1 MKILRT
7 IEKYFANI
15 SQTVEL
21 WQIIVYNEK
30 SLNKYGFISERI
42 LMKQGSK
49 VGIVCCSNGLNKN
62 QVATI
67 NMLVQVLEKSGFV
80 PELSPY
86 LYGDENGRAGTA
98 QERADALMHFYKDE
112 SVDEI
117 FDVSGGDMANEI
129 LPYLDFQTIA
139 WSKKHFWGYS
149 DLTTILNAIYARTGK
164 SSVLYQVRN
173 LTYDHSQEQLTDF
186 LGTMLG
192 GSSALYDFPCEFV
205 RGTHMEG
212 MVVGGNIRCLLKLA
226 GTPFWPDMR
235 EKILLL
241 ESYGGGVP
249 QMVTYLSQLSQMGV
263 FKKVSGILL
272 GTFTR
277 MEADEYKP
285 DIAELMLEF
294 AEKRTPIA
302 QTKFIGHGT
311 DSKAIRIGHHLKLY
325 SVEANKRIYK
335 GLA

>member
-1 MKILRT
+1 
-7 IEKYFANI
+7 
-15 SQTVEL
+15 
-21 WQIIVYNEK
+21 
-30 SLNKYGFISERI
+30 
-42 LMKQGSK
+42 MKQGSK

-62 QVATI
+62 QATTI
-67 NMLVQVLEKSGFV
+67 NMLVQLLEKSGFV

-112 SVDEI
+112 AVDEI

-212 MVVGGNIRCLLKLA
+212 IVVGGNIRCLLKLA

-241 ESYGGGVP
+241 EAYSGEVP
-249 QMVTYLSQLSQMGV
+249 QMVTYLSQLKQIGV
-263 FKKVSGILL
+263 FKKINGILL
-272 GTFTR
+272 GTFTK
-277 MEADEYKP
+277 MDANVCKP
-285 DIAELMLEF
+285 DMTELVLEF
-294 AEKRTPIA
+294 AEKRTPVA
-302 QTKFIGHGT
+302 ATSFIGHGT

-325 SVEANKRIYK
+325 SEEANKRIYK
-335 GLA
+335 GLEHV

>member
-1 MKILRT
+1 
-7 IEKYFANI
+7 
-15 SQTVEL
+15 
-21 WQIIVYNEK
+21 
-30 SLNKYGFISERI
+30 
-42 LMKQGSK
+42 MKQGSK
-49 VGIVCCSNGLNKN
+49 IGIVCCSNGLLEN
-62 QVATI
+62 QADTI
-67 NMLVQVLEKSGFV
+67 NMLVQILQRSGFEPV
-80 PELSPY
+80 LSPY
-86 LYGDENGRAGTA
+86 LYGDENGYAGTA
-98 QERADALMHFYKDE
+98 RQRADALMDFYRDDTIE
-112 SVDEI
+112 EI

-294 AEKRTPIA
+294 ADKRTPIA

>member
-1 MKILRT
+1 
-7 IEKYFANI
+7 
-15 SQTVEL
+15 
-21 WQIIVYNEK
+21 
-30 SLNKYGFISERI
+30 
-42 LMKQGSK
+42 MKQGSK

-62 QVATI
+62 QAATI
-67 NMLVQVLEKSGFV
+67 NMLVQLLEKSGFV

-98 QERADALMHFYKDE
+98 RERADALMHFYKDE
-112 SVDEI
+112 AVDEI

-173 LTYDHSQEQLTDF
+173 LTYDRSQEQLTDF

-212 MVVGGNIRCLLKLA
+212 IVVGGNIRCLLKLA

-241 ESYGGGVP
+241 EAYSGEVP
-249 QMVTYLSQLSQMGV
+249 QMVTYLSQLKQIGV
-263 FKKVSGILL
+263 FKKINGILL
-272 GTFTR
+272 GTFTK
-277 MEADEYKP
+277 MDANVCKP
-285 DIAELMLEF
+285 DMTELVLEF
-294 AEKRTPIA
+294 AEKRTPVA
-302 QTKFIGHGT
+302 ATSFIGHGT

-325 SVEANKRIYK
+325 SEEANKRIYK
-335 GLA
+335 GLEHV

>member
-1 MKILRT
+1 
-7 IEKYFANI
+7 
-15 SQTVEL
+15 
-21 WQIIVYNEK
+21 
-30 SLNKYGFISERI
+30 
-42 LMKQGSK
+42 MKQGSK

-62 QVATI
+62 QAATI
-67 NMLVQVLEKSGFV
+67 NMLVQLLEKSGFV

-112 SVDEI
+112 AVDEI

-212 MVVGGNIRCLLKLA
+212 IVVGGNIRCLLKLA

-241 ESYGGGVP
+241 EAYSGEVP
-249 QMVTYLSQLSQMGV
+249 QMVTYLSQLKQIGV
-263 FKKVSGILL
+263 FKKINGILL
-272 GTFTR
+272 GTFTK
-277 MEADEYKP
+277 MDANVCKP
-285 DIAELMLEF
+285 DMTELVLEF
-294 AEKRTPIA
+294 AEKRTPVA
-302 QTKFIGHGT
+302 ATSFIGHGT

-325 SVEANKRIYK
+325 SEEANKRICK
-335 GLA
+335 GLEHV

>member
-1 MKILRT
+1 
-7 IEKYFANI
+7 
-15 SQTVEL
+15 
-21 WQIIVYNEK
+21 
-30 SLNKYGFISERI
+30 
-42 LMKQGSK
+42 MKQRSK

-62 QVATI
+62 QAATI
-67 NMLVQVLEKSGFV
+67 NMLVQLLEKSGFV

-112 SVDEI
+112 AVDEI

-192 GSSALYDFPCEFV
+192 GSSALYNFPCEFV

-212 MVVGGNIRCLLKLA
+212 IVVGGNIRCLLKLA

-241 ESYGGGVP
+241 EAYSGEVP
-249 QMVTYLSQLSQMGV
+249 QMVTYLSQLKQIGV
-263 FKKVSGILL
+263 FKKINGILL
-272 GTFTR
+272 GTFTK
-277 MEADEYKP
+277 MDANVCKP
-285 DIAELMLEF
+285 DMTELVLEF
-294 AEKRTPIA
+294 AEKRTPVA
-302 QTKFIGHGT
+302 ATSFIGHGT

-325 SVEANKRIYK
+325 SEEANKRIYK
-335 GLA
+335 GLEHV

>member
-1 MKILRT
+1 
-7 IEKYFANI
+7 
-15 SQTVEL
+15 
-21 WQIIVYNEK
+21 
-30 SLNKYGFISERI
+30 
-42 LMKQGSK
+42 MKQGSK

-62 QVATI
+62 QAATI
-67 NMLVQVLEKSGFV
+67 NMLVQLLEKSGFV

-98 QERADALMHFYKDE
+98 QERADTLMHFYKDE
-112 SVDEI
+112 AVDEI

-212 MVVGGNIRCLLKLA
+212 IVVGGNIRCLLKLA

-263 FKKVSGILL
+263 FKKVNGILL
-272 GTFTR
+272 GTFTK
-277 MEADEYKP
+277 MEADEFKP

-325 SVEANKRIYK
+325 SGEANKRIYK

>member
-1 MKILRT
+1 
-7 IEKYFANI
+7 
-15 SQTVEL
+15 
-21 WQIIVYNEK
+21 
-30 SLNKYGFISERI
+30 
-42 LMKQGSK
+42 MKQGSK

-62 QVATI
+62 QAATI

-98 QERADALMHFYKDE
+98 RERADALMHFYKDE

-117 FDVSGGDMANEI
+117 FDISGGDMANEI

-205 RGTHMEG
+205 RGTHMAG

-263 FKKVSGILL
+263 FKKVNGILL

-277 MEADEYKP
+277 METDECKP

-302 QTKFIGHGT
+302 QTKFVGHGT
-311 DSKAIRIGHHLKLY
+311 DSKAIRIGHYLKLY
-325 SVEANKRIYK
+325 SGEANKRIYK